1 LGKERRLNEIH
12 KKIKHLNH
20 TLIVWAEDNKYKK
33 HRNGDYIIPPRK
45 ENNILVSEWKDDLK
59 FVSKLDFM
67 LSDGKTLTKKE
78 LQMSNQ
84 LYEFYSQM
92 SMKNLLRK

>member
-1 LGKERRLNEIH
+1 VFER
-12 KKIKHLNH
+12 
-20 TLIVWAEDNKYKK
+20 
-33 HRNGDYIIPPRK
+33 
-45 ENNILVSEWKDDLK
+45 KDDLK

-67 LSDGKTLTKKE
+67 LGDGKTLTKKE